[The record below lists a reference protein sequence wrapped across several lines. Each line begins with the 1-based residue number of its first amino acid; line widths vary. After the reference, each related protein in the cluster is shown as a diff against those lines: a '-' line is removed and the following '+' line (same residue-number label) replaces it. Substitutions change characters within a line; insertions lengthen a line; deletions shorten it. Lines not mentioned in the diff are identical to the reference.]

1 MNEQVEPSPVRPEV
15 YLGDLEYEFLPFAEL
30 GDEIQE
36 KKVMSDYKEG
46 WKGPLNEEKR
56 LNIIKVP
63 LEEEIWNRW
72 HSELYNEI
80 FTNGQMVLMANIKG
94 EWEPVMSIRSLIW
107 RIPNREILKRDRY
120 EGTELEGICSQ
131 EQMSDIRIKKIP
143 KECPQT
149 WYDASNSGHGYTR
162 IQMLENGV
170 RKDCA
175 EADYEKVLS
184 PKTRKEENMRHNLVL
199 VNYALTANQNLP
211 YKIRGAMKALV
222 TEREDLAKK
231 LGLGCDTYTPADG
244 LARYLS
250 KLQISDEEF
259 ERDKEFLVIRYID
272 ENILTVAAKKIRAEI
287 RDAAT
292 MHLMQGANFIGY
304 ALEARH
310 DPRSKNVCVVT
321 SYLL

>member
-1 MNEQVEPSPVRPEV
+1 
-15 YLGDLEYEFLPFAEL
+15 
-30 GDEIQE
+30 
-36 KKVMSDYKEG
+36 
-46 WKGPLNEEKR
+46 
-56 LNIIKVP
+56 
-63 LEEEIWNRW
+63 
-72 HSELYNEI
+72 
-80 FTNGQMVLMANIKG
+80 
-94 EWEPVMSIRSLIW
+94 
-107 RIPNREILKRDRY
+107 
-120 EGTELEGICSQ
+120 
-131 EQMSDIRIKKIP
+131 
-143 KECPQT
+143 
-149 WYDASNSGHGYTR
+149 
-162 IQMLENGV
+162 
-170 RKDCA
+170 
-175 EADYEKVLS
+175 
-184 PKTRKEENMRHNLVL
+184 MRHNLVL